1 MSRVSVSDV
10 CELCEELGVIGELQ
24 DGQDPADVI
33 EVMASDDAM
42 DFLCRY
48 TGALLDAIMHGAS
61 NLTGTEEYYKG
72 FGKRIS
78 STHVQMI
85 LKKKCGAIML

>member
-1 MSRVSVSDV
+1 MTRVSVSDV

-24 DGQDPADVI
+24 EDQHPDEVI
-33 EVMASDDAM
+33 EVMVNDDAM

-78 STHVQMI
+78 PSHVQMI
-85 LKKKCGAIML
+85 LKKKCDAIML